1 VPPTI
6 STHWVTLRLVV
17 DEDQVELATA
27 ALWDAGVAGIEE
39 RTVRD
44 GQGAARVELLA
55 GAPADLA
62 DQVSAAVEQR
72 WTIEVAPVEGDEWLD
87 EWRRWA
93 RPWRAG
99 GRLVVVPQWLD
110 LPEWL
115 GRDDLVVR
123 LDPGRAFGS
132 GAHATTRL
140 CLAELE
146 HRVSPGDRVL
156 DVGAGSGVLAV
167 AAAHL
172 GAADVEAVD
181 IDEEA
186 VRATAA
192 NAVLN
197 AVDGVVRA
205 SCTPV
210 ERAEGGRDLVVA
222 NIGADTLVALAPHL
236 VRALRPGGVLV
247 LSGVLACQAE
257 AVGTAVVAAGATIA
271 GTAADG
277 DWRALVFEVP
287 A

>member
-1 VPPTI
+1 M
-6 STHWVTLRLVV
+6 LRLVV

-27 ALWDAGVAGIEE
+27 SLWDAGVAGIEE
-39 RTVRD
+39 RVGSAGAEP
-44 GQGAARVELLA
+44 GQVVLLA
-55 GAPADLA
+55 GAPRSCTDRVLA
-62 DQVSAAVEQR
+62 AVDGRWVAEVSA
-72 WTIEVAPVEGDEWLD
+72 VEGDEWLD

-99 GRLVVVPQWLD
+99 GRLVVVPEWLD
-110 LPEWL
+110 LPAWL
-115 GRDDLVVR
+115 GAEDLVVR

-132 GAHATTRL
+132 GSHATTRL

-146 HRVSPGDRVL
+146 HRVTPGDRVL
-156 DVGAGSGVLAV
+156 DVGSGSGVLAV

-172 GAADVEAVD
+172 GAAEVEAVD
-181 IDEEA
+181 IDEAA

-197 AVDGVVRA
+197 AVEGVVRV

-210 ERAEGGRDLVVA
+210 EQAEGGRDLVVA
-222 NIGADTLVALAPHL
+222 NIGVATLVGLAPHL
-236 VRALRPGGVLV
+236 VRAVRPGGALV
-247 LSGVLACQAE
+247 LSGVLACQTDD
-257 AVGTAVVAAGATIA
+257 VGSAVVAEGAALA

-277 DWRALVFEVP
+277 DWRALVFDVP

>member
-39 RTVRD
+39 R
-44 GQGAARVELLA
+44 AAGNGRGPEQVELLA
-55 GAPADLA
+55 GAPADRA
-62 DQVSAAVEQR
+62 AQVLAAVGSR
-72 WTIEVAPVEGDEWLD
+72 WAAEVSPVVSDEWLD

-99 GRLVVVPQWLD
+99 GRLVVVPQWVD
-110 LPEWL
+110 APAWL
-115 GRDDLVVR
+115 GDDDLVVR

-132 GAHATTRL
+132 GSHATTRL

-156 DVGAGSGVLAV
+156 DVGSGSGVLAV
-167 AAAHL
+167 AAAPL
-172 GAADVEAVD
+172 GAAEVEAVD

-192 NAVLN
+192 NAALN
-197 AVDGVVRA
+197 GVDGVVRV

-222 NIGADTLVALAPHL
+222 NIGAATLVALAPHL
-236 VRALRPGGVLV
+236 VRVLRPGGVLV

-257 AVGTAVVAAGATIA
+257 EVGTAVLAAGATVA

-277 DWRALVFEVP
+277 DWRALVFDLP

>member
-1 VPPTI
+1 M
-6 STHWVTLRLVV
+6 LVDP
-17 DEDQVELATA
+17 DEVELATA

-39 RTVRD
+39 R
-44 GQGAARVELLA
+44 AARTEDGLPQVELLA
-55 GAPADLA
+55 GVPAALA
-62 DQVSAAVEQR
+62 DQVLAAVGGR
-72 WTIEVAPVEGDEWLD
+72 WAAEVSPVVGDEWLD

-93 RPWRAG
+93 QPWRAG

-110 LPEWL
+110 APAWL
-115 GRDDLVVR
+115 GDEDLVVR

-132 GAHATTRL
+132 GSHATTRL

-146 HRVSPGDRVL
+146 HRITPGDRVL
-156 DVGAGSGVLAV
+156 DVGSGSGVLAV

-172 GAADVEAVD
+172 GAAEVEAVD

-186 VRATAA
+186 VRATRA
-192 NAVLN
+192 NAELN

-210 ERAEGGRDLVVA
+210 ELAAGGRDLVVA
-222 NIGADTLVALAPHL
+222 NIGAATLVALAPHL
-236 VRALRPGGVLV
+236 VRAVRPGGALV
-247 LSGVLACQAE
+247 LSGVLACQCE
-257 AVGTAVVAAGATIA
+257 DVSGAVVAAGATFA

-277 DWRALVFEVP
+277 DWRALVFDLHAAP